1 MSLLSV
7 SKILSLKVIEV
18 VYKRTAQEFSFWS
31 PKINSANFRSLF
43 LRNNAEN
50 IAKRHL
56 DLLEFSSRISS
67 KVREDKNEIR
77 AIRSHYFST
86 VLYERFLF

>member
-31 PKINSANFRSLF
+31 RKINSANFRSLF

-56 DLLEFSSRISS
+56 DLLEFSSRISL
-67 KVREDKNEIR
+67 KEDKNEIR